1 MEAFGSS
8 LACIKQVAKDKSGN
22 FAVTSAV
29 MIPVLL
35 GTIGMAIDTANMIM
49 FKNKL
54 QVAADTASLAAASA
68 LASKAKNEED
78 AKALSVQ
85 FLEGQI
91 GPTDDPNNANDNTL
105 PTQSQEP
112 AVTVVTEPFNVTG
125 KKYTV
130 TMDATYSVPLS
141 PLARMLGYSTA
152 DIKVT
157 STATS
162 TTETKN
168 ALSMYFVLDQSG
180 SMGETTNT
188 SYTGTCY
195 NRRYGYYS
203 CTQYYTK
210 IESLKMATASLLQTL
225 NVADPDTKYVRT
237 GAVSYDL
244 SMYTPLAIDWGTTG
258 VSNYV
263 NALYAAGGTSSTEAF
278 KEGVKR
284 VTATTEDTAHK
295 NKNGQIA
302 TKYIVFMT
310 DGDNNYSIDDT
321 YTKAACDDARSK
333 KVEVFTVAFMAPSK
347 GQALLKY
354 CATDANH
361 YFAAEDT
368 ATLIRAFK
376 TIGDKAAEQMTI
388 LTN

>member
-1 MEAFGSS
+1 MKAFGSS
-8 LACIKQVAKDKSGN
+8 LACITQAAKDKSGN
-22 FAVTSAV
+22 FAVTSAF

-35 GTIGMAIDTANMIM
+35 GSIGMAIDTANMIM

-68 LASKAKNEED
+68 LASKAKNEAD
-78 AKALSVQ
+78 AKELSVE
-85 FLEGQI
+85 FLKGQI
-91 GPTDDPNNANDNTL
+91 GATNDPNNANDNTL
-105 PTQSQEP
+105 PSQTNDP
-112 AVTVVTEPFNVTG
+112 TVTVLTEPFNVTG

-130 TMDATYSVPLS
+130 TMDATYTLPLS
-141 PLARMLGYSTA
+141 PLARMLGYTTA

-180 SMGETTNT
+180 SMGSYTNT

-195 NRRYGYYS
+195 NRYYGNYS
-203 CTQYYTK
+203 CTKYYTK
-210 IESLKMATASLLQTL
+210 IESLKMATASLLSTL
-225 NVADPDTKYVRT
+225 NQADPDTKYVRT
-237 GAVSYDL
+237 GAVSYDY
-244 SMYTPLAIDWGTTG
+244 SMYTPSVIKWGTSD
-258 VSNYV
+258 VLAYV

-278 KEGVKR
+278 KEGLKR
-284 VTATTEDTAHK
+284 VTSASEDSLHK
-295 NKNGQIA
+295 AKNGQIP
-302 TKYIVFMT
+302 TKYMVFMT
-310 DGDNNYSIDDT
+310 DGDNNYTIDDT

-333 KVEVFTVAFMAPSK
+333 KVEVFTVAFMAPTN
-347 GQALLKY
+347 GQNLLKY

-361 YFAAEDT
+361 YFAAENT
-368 ATLIRAFK
+368 ADLIRAFK
-376 TIGDKAAEQMTI
+376 TIGDKAAEQLTI

>member
-1 MEAFGSS
+1 MEAFGMS

-22 FAVTSAV
+22 FAITSAI
-29 MIPVLL
+29 MIPVLI

-68 LASKAKNEED
+68 LASKAKNEDE

-85 FLEGQI
+85 FLKGQI
-91 GPTDDPNNANDNTL
+91 GPTDNPDNTNDNML
-105 PTQSQEP
+105 PSPKQDP
-112 AVTVVTEPFNVTG
+112 AVTVLTEAFNVTG

-130 TMDATYSVPLS
+130 TMNATYSVPLS
-141 PLARMLGYSTA
+141 PLARLLGYTTA
-152 DIKVT
+152 DLSVT
-157 STATS
+157 STAMS

-180 SMGETTNT
+180 SMGSSTNT

-195 NRRYGYYS
+195 NRRYGTYS

-225 NVADPDTKYVRT
+225 NLADPDTKYVRT

-244 SMYTPLAIDWGTTG
+244 YMYTPLAIDWGTTG
-258 VSNYV
+258 VLDYV
-263 NALYAAGGTSSTEAF
+263 NALYAAGGTSSTDAF
-278 KEGVKR
+278 KEGLKR
-284 VTATTEDTAHK
+284 VTSASEDAAHK

-302 TKYIVFMT
+302 TKYMVFMT

-321 YTKAACDDARSK
+321 YTKAACDEAKSK
-333 KVEVFTVAFMAPSK
+333 MSRFSPLLSWRLRKVS
-347 GQALLKY
+347 L
-354 CATDANH
+354 C
-361 YFAAEDT
+361 
-368 ATLIRAFK
+368 
-376 TIGDKAAEQMTI
+376 
-388 LTN
+388 